1 MAKRRP
7 HIGFTA
13 QNRREIQSFV
23 FVRTDSI
30 VRVTYTVPMASKP
43 CQRMLLTV
51 GLIALSA
58 HAQEASD
65 AQEEDKDQ
73 LTIEFSKTITLEKRV
88 GGCQANL
95 QMEYWQKG
103 HIAEVQSTL
112 TNPDCAASSGH
123 YTISVRYRN
132 DDGEMHSDEYQETW
146 ERSDGEP
153 VTATKHYEIGDDVD
167 LIRVRS
173 RRLSCSCADE

>member
-1 MAKRRP
+1 MRISPLSVATIATTVAVAALV
-7 HIGFTA
+7 IGIATA
-13 QNRREIQSFV
+13 W
-23 FVRTDSI
+23 
-30 VRVTYTVPMASKP
+30 
-43 CQRMLLTV
+43 
-51 GLIALSA
+51 
-58 HAQEASD
+58 AQEA
-65 AQEEDKDQ
+65 EEPEAKESDQ

-88 GGCQANL
+88 GGCKANL

-112 TNPDCAASSGH
+112 TNADCAASSGD

-132 DDGEMHSDEYQETW
+132 DDGEMHTDEYQETW

-153 VTATKHYEIGDDVD
+153 ITATKHYEIGDDVD